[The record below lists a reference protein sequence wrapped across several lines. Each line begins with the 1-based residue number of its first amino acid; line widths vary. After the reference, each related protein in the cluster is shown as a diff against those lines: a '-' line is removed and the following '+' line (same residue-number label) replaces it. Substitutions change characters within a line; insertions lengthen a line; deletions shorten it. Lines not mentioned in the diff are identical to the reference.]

1 MRNKDELKNVLNDES
16 LEQVVGG
23 VDDGSP
29 DNTGEILDEY
39 VKKDKRV
46 KVISNGAT
54 LEPREPGKPEA
65 GPAGGGADIHVPE
78 GSTLIIVGDGKLGS

>member
-29 DNTGEILDEY
+29 DNTWEILDEY
-39 VKKDKRV
+39 VKKDKWV
-46 KVISNGAT
+46 KVISNGAI
-54 LEPREPGKPEA
+54 LEPGEPESPKQVL
-65 GPAGGGADIHVPE
+65 PAAVPI
-78 GSTLIIVGDGKLGS
+78 SMFPRAAH